1 MASPSAPLTSTVSSS
16 SGHFQVRRSFAC
28 NRHACICLCCEQ
40 WTEWQCHVQAPSSAM
55 SVRQLV
61 QWLTQTQHLPVKI
74 LQYEG
79 FPPLYNDLEAL
90 NESAMEMVRFMCV
103 CVSICYRLHSTV
115 PCRNLSMQLF
125 RKRAVVLSKTAP
137 TLISA
142 LSCTFKAASRT
153 ARCLACAS
161 SLIRF
166 ECRSFHSLFICARLI
181 NKTRRPWGAIQPR
194 ALRRWFYV
202 TACTLLLI
210 RA

>member
-1 MASPSAPLTSTVSSS
+1 VATSTSVASALTCLDVFRVALHKRSPGSVSFFGRYMHLSYPRSFSVASPSAPLTSTVSSA

-40 WTEWQCHVQAPSSAM
+40 WTEWQSYVQAPSSAM

-103 CVSICYRLHSTV
+103 
-115 PCRNLSMQLF
+115 
-125 RKRAVVLSKTAP
+125 
-137 TLISA
+137 
-142 LSCTFKAASRT
+142 
-153 ARCLACAS
+153 
-161 SLIRF
+161 
-166 ECRSFHSLFICARLI
+166 
-181 NKTRRPWGAIQPR
+181 
-194 ALRRWFYV
+194 
-202 TACTLLLI
+202 
-210 RA
+210 